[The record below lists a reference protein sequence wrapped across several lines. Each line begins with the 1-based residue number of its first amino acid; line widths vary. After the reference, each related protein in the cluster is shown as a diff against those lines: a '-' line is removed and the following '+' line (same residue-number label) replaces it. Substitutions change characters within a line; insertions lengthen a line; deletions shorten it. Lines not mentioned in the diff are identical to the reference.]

1 MPCSDGVPP
10 SCGESHDTAK
20 LIQYVAEQMG
30 FELPVWIIDAA
41 RSAYGDHMRN
51 GDLTEIL
58 CGTIRGMTPEQEN
71 RIVYNGRDPMSRR
84 LADWWERHEEIDRQ
98 RLVAEAARVERGR
111 AILYGLS
118 ETDRDAVLAFLQYQT
133 VKLK

>member
-1 MPCSDGVPP
+1 
-10 SCGESHDTAK
+10 
-20 LIQYVAEQMG
+20 
-30 FELPVWIIDAA
+30 
-41 RSAYGDHMRN
+41 
-51 GDLTEIL
+51 
-58 CGTIRGMTPEQEN
+58 MTPEQEN